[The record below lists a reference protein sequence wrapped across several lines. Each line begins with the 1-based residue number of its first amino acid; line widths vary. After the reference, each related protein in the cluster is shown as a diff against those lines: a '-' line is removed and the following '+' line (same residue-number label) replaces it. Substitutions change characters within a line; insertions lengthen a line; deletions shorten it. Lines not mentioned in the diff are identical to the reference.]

1 MSFVDQR
8 CTADKNYFNRLEK
21 QRSLTQVSRV
31 AWQKTREY
39 ESVRQF
45 LFTSRG
51 AVVVS
56 EAQCITHKVKVIFL
70 FMTNLH

>member
-1 MSFVDQR
+1 MNTYKS
-8 CTADKNYFNRLEK
+8 TLEGEY
-21 QRSLTQVSRV
+21 LTICWFPQVSRV

-45 LFTSRG
+45 LFNSRG

-56 EAQCITHKVKVIFL
+56 EAQCITHKVGLICIYIHLAIV
-70 FMTNLH
+70 T

>member
-1 MSFVDQR
+1 M
-8 CTADKNYFNRLEK
+8 
-21 QRSLTQVSRV
+21 